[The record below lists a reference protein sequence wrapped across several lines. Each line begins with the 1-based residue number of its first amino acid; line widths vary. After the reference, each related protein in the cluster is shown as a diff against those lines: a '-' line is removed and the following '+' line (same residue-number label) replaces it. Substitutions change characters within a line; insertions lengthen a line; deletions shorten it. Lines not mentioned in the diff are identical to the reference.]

1 MGAQSIGAHVSAT
14 GGLWTAIERA
24 AEIGAESLQIFGSA
38 PQQWRQ
44 TRHAPEA
51 YARFR
56 EAREQAGLHEV
67 WLHNIYLA
75 NLAGEDD
82 EKWEKSIDSVVNG
95 LTVAHHAGARGV
107 VLHTGTHRGLGL
119 EAVLDRVVSG
129 IERILA
135 AAPDDVLLALE
146 NAAGQGGT
154 IGKDFGELG
163 TILRAVGSP
172 RLAVCLDTCH
182 TFAAGY
188 DIATA
193 AGMTETLAAFD
204 REIGLDRLAVVH
216 ANDSKGP
223 LGSTKDRHENIGD
236 GQIGYAGF
244 EVILGRPELQGR
256 AFLLE
261 VPGIEGGGPDRE
273 NVQRLKDVRAR
284 VDP

>member
-1 MGAQSIGAHVSAT
+1 MSAQSIGAHVSAT
-14 GGLWTAIERA
+14 GGLWTAVERA
-24 AEIGAESLQIFGSA
+24 AEIEAESIQVFGSA

-44 TRHAPEA
+44 TKHTPEA

-56 EAREQAGLHEV
+56 EAREQAGLREV
-67 WLHNIYLA
+67 WLHNTYLA

-107 VLHTGTHRGLGL
+107 VLHTGSHRGLGL
-119 EAVLDRVVSG
+119 AAVLDRVVAG

-135 AAPDDVLLALE
+135 AAPADVVLALE

-163 TILRAVGSP
+163 MILRAADSP

-188 DIATA
+188 NIATPE
-193 AGMTETLAAFD
+193 GMRETLAAFD

-236 GQIGYAGF
+236 GHIGYAGF
-244 EVILGRPELQGR
+244 EVILATPELQR
-256 AFLLE
+256 TAFLLE
-261 VPGIEGGGPDRE
+261 VPGIGGDGPDRE
-273 NVQRLKDVRAR
+273 NVQRLKDVRTR